1 MTTGFTPAEHLVQLR
16 IDKFKLELP
25 RYVAGILADVP
36 HENVRRA
43 VRELALL
50 PNDVLP
56 KRRERPHALSAY
68 AVQLIGRAFGLR
80 DEPLDTLIRMAIAFV
95 EAGDIYDD
103 VVDGDVRPGHEHR
116 ALAVCTS
123 LHFVATRCALRLGPR
138 VAQDWLAAMQDL
150 PHALLLEKDGDGS
163 LPVYLEAVQAQATL
177 FGALAQAAGNAAGAE
192 PERVARA
199 ANLAKL
205 MYGVLQY
212 LQDQREAPREVG
224 SSPTSSLAANIMRH
238 LGTAQVLTLLAQ
250 AHRQMVEDLVAF
262 APGHDTDRLNEFVT
276 AMRPRTGPADE
287 HGTGSSGVR

>member
-1 MTTGFTPAEHLVQLR
+1 MTAAFTPNDHLVQMR

-25 RYVAGILADVP
+25 RYVEGILADIP

-43 VRELALL
+43 VHELALRV
-50 PNDVLP
+50 NDVLP
-56 KRRERPHALSAY
+56 KRGERPHALSAY
-68 AVQLIGRAFGLR
+68 AVRLIGRAFGLR

-103 VVDGDVRPGHEHR
+103 VVDGDVRPGQEHR

-150 PHALLLEKDGDGS
+150 PHSLLLEKDGDGS
-163 LPVYLEAVQAQATL
+163 LSSYLEAVQAQATL

-199 ANLAKL
+199 ANLAKM

-224 SSPTSSLAANIMRH
+224 ASPGSSLAANIMRH
-238 LGTAQVLTLLAQ
+238 LGPDQVLELLAQ
-250 AHRQMVEDLVAF
+250 AHRQMLEDLAAF
-262 APGHDTDRLNEFVT
+262 APGRDTDQLREFVT
-276 AMRPRTGPADE
+276 AMRPHAGSADRSGAGTP
-287 HGTGSSGVR
+287 GTG